1 MTNKNENLEKRIVPT
16 GDKGVVGERDDMF
29 HPTVS
34 GKRVQFEHVQRYIF
48 ALRHIKSN
56 KKVLDLGC
64 GTGFLKK
71 RLITRSNIIPAPII
85 LSVRLANYH
94 LKMNFSMP

>member
-64 GTGFLKK
+64 GK
-71 RLITRSNIIPAPII
+71 SD
-85 LSVRLANYH
+85 
-94 LKMNFSMP
+94 